1 MTEPA
6 FAFESASPEATEA
19 FGAALMGLLPPGAVV
34 ALHGDLAAGKTC
46 MVRGMAQ
53 AAGGGGSVHSPT
65 FTLVNEYGPGPDLYH
80 LDLYRL
86 GGPDEV
92 ADLGYEELFDGTA
105 PCVVEWAERAEGL
118 LPSGTIRIH
127 LAHGGGD
134 RRTIRVEGVA
144 ASWEAPLRAALGV

>member
-1 MTEPA
+1 MKTLVL
-6 FAFESASPEATEA
+6 AFESTSPEATEA
-19 FGAALMGLLPPGAVV
+19 FGAALMGLLPAGAVV

-53 AAGGGGSVHSPT
+53 AVGGGGSVHSPT
-65 FTLVNEYGPGPDLYH
+65 FTLVNEYGPGPDLFH

-92 ADLGYEELFDGTA
+92 ADLGYEELFDGA
-105 PCVVEWAERAEGL
+105 ARCVVEWAERAENL
-118 LPSGTIRIH
+118 LPQSAVRIY

-134 RRTIRVEGVA
+134 LRTIRIEGGSA
-144 ASWEAPLRAALGV
+144 EWEVRLREALGG